1 MTEIE
6 LQEEGFIRIDVTKEE
21 SGNKEDYYYY
31 SYEIGKNQTITSSES
46 DDSYGDRWK
55 VFLYDLDFIIE
66 DIVDLQTFIGLTKKW
81 KRI

>member
-66 DIVDLQTFIGLTKKW
+66 DIIDLQTFISLTKKW

>member
-66 DIVDLQTFIGLTKKW
+66 DIIDLQTFIGLTKKW

>member
-31 SYEIGKNQTITSSES
+31 SYDLGQNQTITSSES

-55 VFLYDLDFIIE
+55 VFLYDLDFVIE

-81 KRI
+81 KKI

>member
-55 VFLYDLDFIIE
+55 VYLYDLDYIIE